1 MATEFP
7 EEYLKALDKV
17 IELSSFTTKYQVK
30 GAEFSAAKTVKIP
43 ELVFDGGTTDYDR
56 FKSEGRVELRCT
68 SSLPAWGVRSKYF
81 GARMVSVSRLP
92 STASPSSTSL
102 SVEQGLARPVSPY
115 AFRHELPLLEA
126 AGLRSRAK
134 VAERSSAVAWRKKAQ
149 FMGAKDRRGAAL
161 LQGRAFSVC
170 CKQKRLFAVSSAKD
184 SASDRLGFAPTFS
197 RVHALSHRC
206 QNGVGADYLSRPEL
220 ADCSASSNP
229 SRSCILARR
238 FRQRFEQRAHLAAV
252 AQGEA
257 RSRRP
262 ASHLHRPRVRR
273 RGFEHVLVGAVV
285 ARRQQKPV

>member
-30 GAEFSAAKTVKIP
+30 GAEFSAAKSVKIP

-134 VAERSSAVAWRKKAQ
+134 
-149 FMGAKDRRGAAL
+149 
-161 LQGRAFSVC
+161 
-170 CKQKRLFAVSSAKD
+170 
-184 SASDRLGFAPTFS
+184 
-197 RVHALSHRC
+197 
-206 QNGVGADYLSRPEL
+206 
-220 ADCSASSNP
+220 
-229 SRSCILARR
+229 
-238 FRQRFEQRAHLAAV
+238 
-252 AQGEA
+252 
-257 RSRRP
+257 
-262 ASHLHRPRVRR
+262 
-273 RGFEHVLVGAVV
+273 
-285 ARRQQKPV
+285 

>member
-102 SVEQGLARPVSPY
+102 SVEQGLARPVSLE

-134 VAERSSAVAWRKKAQ
+134 VAERSSAVAWRK
-149 FMGAKDRRGAAL
+149 RYN
-161 LQGRAFSVC
+161 SW
-170 CKQKRLFAVSSAKD
+170 
-184 SASDRLGFAPTFS
+184 
-197 RVHALSHRC
+197 
-206 QNGVGADYLSRPEL
+206 
-220 ADCSASSNP
+220 
-229 SRSCILARR
+229 ARKI
-238 FRQRFEQRAHLAAV
+238 
-252 AQGEA
+252 
-257 RSRRP
+257 
-262 ASHLHRPRVRR
+262 
-273 RGFEHVLVGAVV
+273 VV
-285 ARRQQKPV
+285 ARLCFKDVRFRFAASKNACSRFRLPRIRHLIGSVSLRLPLAFMPFRIDAKTESARIIFPDRSWQTARRVRIPPVRAS